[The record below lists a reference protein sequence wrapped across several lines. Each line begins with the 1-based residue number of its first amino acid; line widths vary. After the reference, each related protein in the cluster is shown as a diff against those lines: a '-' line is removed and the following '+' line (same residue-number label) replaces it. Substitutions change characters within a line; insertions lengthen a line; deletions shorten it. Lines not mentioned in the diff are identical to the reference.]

1 VKLGQVKLAEDK
13 TGDAFPESALI
24 LLDDSAK
31 PANPAQGLTLGKP
44 IQTVRVAVTCDSV
57 PAGKFTGTVSLTSLE
72 KPDLGS
78 FKLVIF
84 SSSLKRKC
92 EGLALLLAG
101 IVTYFVIAVTLK
113 ARSRWLM
120 ALLPAA
126 RLRASITE
134 LFTLVKGVQQTTH
147 YAFLTLLD
155 TSGNPCSL
163 QALSDSLQVDAL
175 KKAQYLPY
183 KFALPFGAQ
192 DVSMQYQAF
201 LSTKAT
207 EVSSLQTIVRWGL
220 GTVSRLWPEIVKLG
234 VEPAGRQ
241 ALHDLDALACFS
253 GPSGLLT
260 TQIQG
265 ILNTLQNAISAA
277 APAGSG
283 GAPASGV
290 EMYGFEQL
298 TLQLERLSWFVW
310 SVWALLTLIVG
321 YSALIGFNDGF
332 GTSQDLLQCFLWGAG
347 IPAIGQ
353 GLGALTSGAVTSAFS
368 VQIPR

>member
-1 VKLGQVKLAEDK
+1 M
-13 TGDAFPESALI
+13 
-24 LLDDSAK
+24 
-31 PANPAQGLTLGKP
+31 
-44 IQTVRVAVTCDSV
+44 
-57 PAGKFTGTVSLTSLE
+57 
-72 KPDLGS
+72 
-78 FKLVIF
+78 
-84 SSSLKRKC
+84 
-92 EGLALLLAG
+92 
-101 IVTYFVIAVTLK
+101 TYFVIAVALK

-120 ALLPAA
+120 ALLPVA

-134 LFTLVKGVQQTTH
+134 LFKVVEGVKQTTK
-147 YAFLTLLD
+147 YAFPTLKD
-155 TSGNPCSL
+155 TKGNPCSL
-163 QALSDSLQVDAL
+163 QTLSDSLQVDAL

-183 KFALPFGAQ
+183 KFVLPFGAQ

-207 EVSSLQTIVRWGL
+207 QVSFLQTIVRWGL
-220 GTVSRLWPEIVKLG
+220 GTVSKLWPEIVKLS

-253 GPSGLLT
+253 GPPGLLT

-277 APAGSG
+277 GPAGPG

-290 EMYGFEQL
+290 EIYGFEQL
-298 TLQLERLSWFVW
+298 MLQLERLSWFVW
-310 SVWALLTLIVG
+310 IAWALLTLIVG